1 MVSVRC
7 GRGRRTVVCG
17 LLALAAP
24 IAAVNAQD
32 AVPETVAAPTTPALD
47 DIPLDPESPLAPLPD
62 LGVDWP
68 DLSADPVANNSAEQ
82 VVAETP
88 LTDVGERKYAITID
102 GIDTLDANMIR
113 ARFKA
118 LSVLEEDNDKKANS
132 AQIERR
138 TRQDE
143 RLLAELLRAEGY
155 YDAAISSRVETAGD
169 TIAITFTVRPGD
181 LYRFTA
187 VDVVG
192 LDAAGDKA
200 DDLRQAFGIND
211 NSPVDAAAVL
221 AGEAML
227 REQIAQVGFPF
238 AKVGE
243 PIVTID
249 HEAQTATLQL
259 SVEPGAAASFGSI
272 RLADDAIMDA
282 KHIQDIARFKPG
294 DPFDQRDV
302 DDLRQALIQTGLV
315 SSVRLDTVPGSV
327 PATVDLDIAL
337 TPAPV
342 RTIAGAIGYDTGEGF
357 RVEASWQHRNLF
369 KPEGGLTFR
378 GIVGTREQLAS
389 ATFRRNNFQGRDKVL
404 TAAFSVSNTRFDAY
418 RARTVQVNAGIE
430 RLTNIFFQKKWTWF
444 FGAELLATNERDIV
458 ARLPGS
464 TRRTFFIAAA
474 PTGVV
479 YDDTDDLLDPKRGFR
494 LGARISPEASLQSGF
509 FAYARGQID
518 GSYYFPVN
526 DTVTLAT
533 RARFGTIVGSSATR
547 IAPSRRF
554 YAGGGASV
562 RGYSYQG
569 IGPRD
574 LNNDPVGGRS
584 LLELSGEA
592 RIRTGL
598 FGGNL
603 GFVPFIDAGNIDT
616 GTLPDFHNLRVGAGV
631 GIRYFTSFG
640 PIRVDVGT
648 PLNPQRGDPRVAVY
662 VSLGQAF

>member
-1 MVSVRC
+1 M
-7 GRGRRTVVCG
+7 VCG
-17 LLALAAP
+17 LLAFALPVVALQ
-24 IAAVNAQD
+24 AQ
-32 AVPETVAAPTTPALD
+32 ATPAEGLVALPSPTEAD
-47 DIPLDPESPLAPLPD
+47 QPLDPQSPLAPLPD
-62 LGVDWP
+62 LGVEWP
-68 DLSADPVANNSAEQ
+68 DLSVDPVADIPVDET
-82 VVAETP
+82 VVAAP
-88 LTDVGERKYAITID
+88 QDDGGERKYAITID
-102 GIDTLDANMIR
+102 GIDALDASMIR
-113 ARFKA
+113 TRFKA
-118 LSVLEEDNDKKANS
+118 LSVLEEDSDKKANS

-138 TRQDE
+138 IREDE
-143 RLLAELLRAEGY
+143 RLLADLLRAEGY
-155 YDAAISSRVETAGD
+155 YDAQINSRVEATGD
-169 TIAITFTVRPGD
+169 TIAITFTIRPGD
-181 LYRFTA
+181 LYRFTT

-200 DDLRQAFGIND
+200 SNLRQAFDIDDND
-211 NSPVDAAAVL
+211 PVDAAKVL
-221 AGEAML
+221 AAEAML
-227 REQIAQVGFPF
+227 REQIAQMGFPF
-238 AKVGE
+238 ARVEE

-249 HEAQTATLQL
+249 HEARTATLRL
-259 SVEPGAAASFGSI
+259 AVEPGTAAKFGRI
-272 RLADDAIMDA
+272 RLADDSIMDA
-282 KHIQDIARFKPG
+282 KHIQDIARFDPG

-302 DDLRQALIQTGLV
+302 DDLRQALVQTGLV
-315 SSVRLDTVPGSV
+315 SSVRLETVPGTV
-327 PATVDLDIAL
+327 PETVDLDIAL

-342 RTIAGAIGYDTGEGF
+342 RTIAGAFGYDTGEGF

-369 KPEGGLTFR
+369 KPEGAVIFR

-404 TAAFSVSNTRFDAY
+404 TAGLSVSNTRFDAY
-418 RARTVQVNAGIE
+418 RARTLQLNAGIE

-464 TRRTFFIAAA
+464 SRRTFFIAAA
-474 PTGVV
+474 PTGVT
-479 YDDTDDLLDPKRGFR
+479 YDDTDDLLNPARGFR
-494 LGARISPEASLQSGF
+494 LGARISPEASLESGF

-518 GSYYFPVN
+518 GSYYYPVN

-533 RARFGTIVGSSATR
+533 RARLGTIIGSSATR

-598 FGGNL
+598 LGGNL
-603 GFVPFIDAGNIDT
+603 GIVPFIDAGNIDT
-616 GTLPDFHNLRVGAGV
+616 GPLPKLRDLRVGAGL